1 MFSIKRHKEEWYLI
15 IFIYM
20 HLNNPTKHIK
30 NGLYADFSAFLN
42 WLIDWCKLFIE
53 SEFTGID
60 NLNWFIE
67 MNKMYQL

>member
-1 MFSIKRHKEEWYLI
+1 
-15 IFIYM
+15 M

-60 NLNWFIE
+60 HLNWFIE